1 MKQGAIGRWHGC
13 CCCSM
18 PSLSASLW
26 PHGLKHGRLPHPS
39 PSPGVWPSLCP
50 LNQWYHP
57 TISSSVTVFS
67 FCLPSFPASGSSLVS
82 QLFAS
87 GGQSIRTSASVSV
100 LPKNIQDW
108 LPLGLTDL
116 ILLSKGLSRVF
127 SSITVQKHQFFG
139 TLPSLWSNSH
149 IRTCLLER
157 P

>member
-1 MKQGAIGRWHGC
+1 MKRAKLHRLNHDLVVVRSLSHAQLFETPWTTAWQAT
-13 CCCSM
+13 
-18 PSLSASLW
+18 PSLTIC
-26 PHGLKHGRLPHPS
+26 
-39 PSPGVWPSLCP
+39 PSLCP

-57 TISSSVTVFS
+57 IISSSVSIFS
-67 FCLPSFPASGSSLVS
+67 FCLPSLPASGSSPVNRV
-82 QLFAS
+82 FTS
-87 GGQSIRTSASVSV
+87 GGQSIGTSASMSV

-108 LPLGLTDL
+108 FPLGLTDL

-149 IRTCLLER
+149 IFTCLLER